1 VYLACLCGGAIGIE
15 RQQRI
20 KAAGTRT
27 HMVVALAAALMMITI
42 SLAATNNEITPASCV
57 GTL

>member
-1 VYLACLCGGAIGIE
+1 MMRTMQDIVFLEDDKALNREMRHLYLL
-15 RQQRI
+15 
-20 KAAGTRT
+20 
-27 HMVVALAAALMMITI
+27 TI